1 MNLLAA
7 HRRGVTSALS
17 RFKLSGAM
25 GASPGVMPR
34 GDEQSHGTDRHQ
46 YPARSPASSPG
57 GQDPDMPDE
66 LWNISDIDHLAPGR
80 ADGTYGQEVIG

>member
-1 MNLLAA
+1 MSLLAA
-7 HRRGVTSALS
+7 HRRGVASALS

-25 GASPGVMPR
+25 GASPGIALQ

-46 YPARSPASSPG
+46 YPARSPASAPD
-57 GQDPDMPDE
+57 GQNPDMPDW
-66 LWNISDIDHLAPGR
+66 LWDISDIDRLAPGR